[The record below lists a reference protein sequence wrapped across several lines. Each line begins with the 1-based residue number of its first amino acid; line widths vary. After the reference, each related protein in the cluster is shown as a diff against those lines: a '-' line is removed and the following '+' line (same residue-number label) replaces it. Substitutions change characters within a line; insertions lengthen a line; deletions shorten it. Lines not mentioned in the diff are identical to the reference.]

1 MWRLSN
7 GLQQSASAV
16 RHRSS
21 EAHNAEADLPE
32 LIKEYVM
39 ETTRIRRSRNER
51 MIAGVAGGLAT
62 YFNIDPLLVR
72 LGFALLAF
80 FNGFGILLY
89 LILWLL
95 LPNEDSA
102 AIDSRAQVRESVDE
116 MRTAA
121 ESAAQRVRD
130 MFNKS

>member
-1 MWRLSN
+1 
-7 GLQQSASAV
+7 
-16 RHRSS
+16 
-21 EAHNAEADLPE
+21 
-32 LIKEYVM
+32 M

-95 LPNEDSA
+95 LPNEDSVA
-102 AIDSRAQVRESVDE
+102 VDSRAQVRESVDE

-130 MFNKS
+130 MFNRP

>member
-1 MWRLSN
+1 
-7 GLQQSASAV
+7 
-16 RHRSS
+16 
-21 EAHNAEADLPE
+21 
-32 LIKEYVM
+32 M

-62 YFNIDPLLVR
+62 YFNIAPLLVR

-80 FNGFGILLY
+80 FNGFGLLLY
-89 LILWLL
+89 VILWLL
-95 LPNEDSA
+95 LPNEDSVA
-102 AIDSRAQVRESVDE
+102 GDSRGQVRESVDE

-130 MFNKS
+130 MFNRP